1 MHVIKARNP
10 HQALPEVLRQLQQCG
25 IESDSRNGTVLRFP
39 EPTTICYTRPLERV
53 VFWAERDAN
62 PFFHLLEA
70 VWMLAG
76 RNDTKFPTSIV
87 SSMGQFSDDGRTFN
101 GAYGQRWRSWFDRDQ
116 IIKIGRALRANPE
129 CRRQVLSMWDPRH
142 DPGQVESGT
151 KDVPCNTHIYFSL
164 NEAGKLDMTV
174 CNRSNDIVWGALGAN
189 AVHMSILHEV
199 VAQIAM
205 LEVGMYRQMSQNM
218 HLYTKQHGSLIEAMV
233 GYTELVS
240 NPDATMGVAQPIL
253 IPMFQPGCPY
263 HRGVVNH
270 TNICTLVDH
279 EEVEQ
284 LLSEV
289 GSFID
294 LENTMGVRSWFLR
307 RVAGPM
313 LQAYR
318 YYQGHDAPSR
328 YIGAISILREA
339 LSQSPNNDWLM
350 AGADWMQRR
359 LEKHKEKSDAN

>member
-1 MHVIKARNP
+1 M
-10 HQALPEVLRQLQQCG
+10 
-25 IESDSRNGTVLRFP
+25 
-39 EPTTICYTRPLERV
+39 
-53 VFWAERDAN
+53 FWAERDAN

-70 VWMLAG
+70 IWMLAG

-129 CRRQVLSMWDPRH
+129 CRRQVLSMWDPWH
-142 DPGQVESGT
+142 DPAQVEAGT

-164 NEAGKLDMTV
+164 NESGKLDMTV

-199 VAQIAM
+199 VAQLAM
-205 LEVGMYRQMSQNM
+205 LEVGVYRQMSQNM
-218 HLYTKQHGSLIEAMV
+218 HLYTKQHGPLIEAMV

-240 NPDATMGVAQPIL
+240 NPDTFAQPML

-263 HRGVVNH
+263 RRGVVSG
-270 TNICTLVDH
+270 TRLSQVGDH
-279 EEVEQ
+279 EEVEE
-284 LLSEV
+284 LLREV

-318 YYQGHDAPSR
+318 FYQGHDAPNR
-328 YIGAISILREA
+328 YIGAINILGEA
-339 LSQSPNNDWLM
+339 LTQCSDSDWLL
-350 AGADWMQRR
+350 AGVDWMQRR
-359 LEKHKEKSDAN
+359 LEKHKEKTNAD